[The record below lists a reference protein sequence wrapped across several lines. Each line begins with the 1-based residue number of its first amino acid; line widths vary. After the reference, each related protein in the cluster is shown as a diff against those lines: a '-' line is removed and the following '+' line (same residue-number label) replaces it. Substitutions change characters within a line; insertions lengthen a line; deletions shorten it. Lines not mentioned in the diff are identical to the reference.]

1 MTEGIIIRPHKA
13 EDIPA
18 LTVIWQDAF
27 GDEKHLIGTFYSLL
41 PEMGKGF
48 VAEKEG
54 KVIGML
60 HLLDAVFEDKRIGY
74 VYAVAVKL
82 EERRRG
88 IGRALCEA
96 ALEMDYDII
105 ATLPAEKDLY
115 AWYEKV
121 LGTKPALYGKHE
133 KLLPGEGKAYYEVD
147 AKEYGHIRERL
158 LRGKAHIDFPVNYLR
173 FQEAICRS
181 YGGGMYAGAG
191 GLACGYVED
200 RMLYVKEALG
210 DVSFLSAV
218 CSSLGAN
225 YAVIR
230 RADPCGELFIAA
242 QVDFPA
248 ECEWNIA
255 LD

>member
-1 MTEGIIIRPHKA
+1 MTEDIIIRPYKT

-18 LTVIWQDAF
+18 LTGIWQEAF
-27 GDEKHLIGTFYSLL
+27 GDEKELIDSFYSLL
-41 PEMGKGF
+41 PDMGRGF
-48 VAEKEG
+48 VAEKDG

-60 HLLDAVFEDKRIGY
+60 HMLDAKFEDKRIGY

-82 EERRRG
+82 EYRRRG
-88 IGRALCEA
+88 IGRALCNA
-96 ALEMDYDII
+96 AMEMDYDII

-133 KLLPGEGKAYYEVD
+133 KLLPGEGKFYYEVD
-147 AKEYGHIRERL
+147 AEEYGCIRRNL
-158 LRGKAHIDFPVNYLR
+158 LRDKPHIDFPENYLK
-173 FQEAICRS
+173 FQEEICRT
-181 YGGGMYAGAG
+181 YGGGMYAGIG

-200 RMLYVKEALG
+200 SMLYVKEALG
-210 DVSFLSAV
+210 DVSFLPAV
-218 CSSLGAN
+218 CSNLGAN

-230 RADPCGELFIAA
+230 RSDPCGEPFIAA
-242 QVDFPA
+242 QGDFPA